1 MTGQLHISRRILL
14 VFLAAIVIAAIAL
27 AAPAIA
33 ADIGT
38 VVNNPSTAPANIHV
52 IYVKD
57 LARLMADPNSHVHIY
72 DANPPSVRDS
82 EGMIPGARPLN
93 SPDNYDVAAE
103 LPSGRNA
110 KLVFYC
116 HNTL

>member
-1 MTGQLHISRRILL
+1 MTVIP
-14 VFLAAIVIAAIAL
+14 FAARAIT
-27 AAPAIA
+27 

-38 VVNNPSTAPANIHV
+38 VVNNPPTAPANIHV

-82 EGMIPGARPLN
+82 EGIIPGARPLN
-93 SPDNYDVAAE
+93 SPDNYDVADE
-103 LPSGRNA
+103 LPGNRNA